1 MKKDRKGI
9 ILAGGTGSRLY
20 PITRAI
26 SKQLM
31 PIYDKPMIYYPLTTL
46 MLAGIRDF
54 LIIVNPKDL
63 NNFNDLLGN
72 GEKLGISI
80 KYEIQHSPDGLAQAL
95 IIGEEFLDSSP
106 CALILGD
113 NLLHGEK
120 LVSHLENPSKFN
132 KGATIF
138 ACQISNPERY
148 GVVEFDNNKKVK
160 RIEEKPKNPK
170 SNFVVTGLYFYDNTA
185 VEKAKL
191 LKPSKRGELEIS
203 DLNNLYLNEGSL
215 TVEFMNRGLAWFDT
229 GSFNSLHEAS
239 SYIKT
244 LENRQGLK
252 VGCPE
257 EVSWRN
263 GWIDTEQL
271 KLLAEKNIKS
281 GYGNYLLNIIP
292 NENS

>member
-9 ILAGGTGSRLY
+9 ILAGGTGARLY

-46 MLAGIRDF
+46 MIAGIRDF

-63 NNFNDLLGN
+63 NNFNELLGN
-72 GEKLGISI
+72 GEQLGISI

-95 IIGEEFLDSSP
+95 IIGEEFLNSSP

-113 NLLHGEK
+113 NLFHGEK
-120 LVSHLENPSKFN
+120 LVSHLENSLKFN

-148 GVVEFDNNKKVK
+148 GVVEFDENKNVK
-160 RIEEKPKNPK
+160 GIEEKPKNPK

-191 LKPSKRGELEIS
+191 IKPSNRGELEIT

-215 TVEFMNRGLAWFDT
+215 TVECMNRGLAWFDT

-263 GWIDTEQL
+263 GWIDTEKL
-271 KLLAEKNIKS
+271 KFLAEKNIKS
-281 GYGNYLLNIIP
+281 GYGDYLLNII
-292 NENS
+292 SK